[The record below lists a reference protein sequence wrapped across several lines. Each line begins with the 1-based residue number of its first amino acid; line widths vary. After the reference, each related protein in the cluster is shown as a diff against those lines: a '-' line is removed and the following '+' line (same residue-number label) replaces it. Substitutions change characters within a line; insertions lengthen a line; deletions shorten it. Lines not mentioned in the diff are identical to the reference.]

1 MNPSITHGIN
11 FGRMGTSLST
21 VQRHAR
27 MPWISYTNLNCTCA
41 CCSRL
46 HLLHAMTDSP
56 LSSSSFMSESSLD
69 LTLQA
74 KHAESKENSAQELRS
89 ARFSCHVACHHAFQI
104 VFRRHMLEQAHSASS
119 SPSISWVSNDDLLSR
134 LRLLLRGTASLT
146 SISFLSQSKFPKLNY
161 IQNV

>member
-46 HLLHAMTDSP
+46 HLLRAMTDSP

-104 VFRRHMLEQAHSASS
+104 VFRATCWNRLTQPHPHPP
-119 SPSISWVSNDDLLSR
+119 SPGSR
-134 LRLLLRGTASLT
+134 TMICSHACACSCGARPR
-146 SISFLSQSKFPKLNY
+146 
-161 IQNV
+161 